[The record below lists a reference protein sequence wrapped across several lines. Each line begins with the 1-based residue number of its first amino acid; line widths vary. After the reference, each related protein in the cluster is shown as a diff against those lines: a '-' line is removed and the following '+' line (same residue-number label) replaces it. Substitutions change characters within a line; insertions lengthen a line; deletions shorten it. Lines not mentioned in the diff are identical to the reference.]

1 MNLPLNIDIRQ
12 ILLHMLN
19 FVILFGG
26 LYFILYKPV
35 KDFILKREKMYEDID
50 LKTKN
55 ALKSAED
62 TKKDYEEKLKNAD
75 GEIQQMEDKAKEN
88 AELLANDIIKK
99 AKAEADEILN
109 KARTQAEYEAKESLH
124 HANSEISKIAQAAAK
139 KIVFKSTSESY
150 DAFLD
155 NAKGD
160 AKGGK

>member
-35 KDFILKREKMYEDID
+35 KDFISKREKMYEDMD
-50 LKTKN
+50 VSAKN
-55 ALKSAED
+55 ALKAAED
-62 TKKDYEEKLKNAD
+62 TKKDYEEKLKKAD
-75 GEIQQMEDKAKEN
+75 GEMQDMKVKAQEE
-88 AELLANDIIKK
+88 AELSAGEIIKK

-109 KARTQAEYEAKESLH
+109 KARKQAEYETRESLH
-124 HANSEISKIAQAAAK
+124 HANTEISKIALSAAK
-139 KIVFKSTSESY
+139 KIVFESTSEAF

>member
-35 KDFILKREKMYEDID
+35 KDFILKREKMYEDMDISA
-50 LKTKN
+50 KN

-62 TKKDYEEKLKNAD
+62 TKKDYEAKLKTAD
-75 GEIQQMEDKAKEN
+75 GEIQEMKAKAQEE
-88 AELLANDIIKK
+88 AEASAGDIIKK

-109 KARTQAEYEAKESLH
+109 KARTQAEYETRESLQ
-124 HANSEISKIAQAAAK
+124 HANSEISKIALSAAK
-139 KIVFKSTSESY
+139 KIVFESTRDSF

>member
-35 KDFILKREKMYEDID
+35 KDFIVRREKMYGDMDESA
-50 LKTKN
+50 KN

-62 TKKDYEEKLKNAD
+62 TKKDYEEKLRRAD
-75 GEIQQMEDKAKEN
+75 SEILEMKAVAQAE
-88 AELLANDIIKK
+88 AELSASDIIKK
-99 AKAEADEILN
+99 AKAEADEVLN
-109 KARTQAEYEAKESLH
+109 KARTQAEYETRESLH
-124 HANSEISKIAQAAAK
+124 HANSEISKIAAAAAK
-139 KIVFKSTSESY
+139 KIVFESTSESF

>member
-35 KDFILKREKMYEDID
+35 KEFILKREKMYEDMDI
-50 LKTKN
+50 KAKN
-55 ALKSAED
+55 ALEAAEE
-62 TKKDYEEKLKNAD
+62 TKKDYEEKLKGAD
-75 GEIQQMEDKAKEN
+75 GEIVKMKAQVLEE
-88 AELLANDIIKK
+88 AELSANDIIKK
-99 AKAEADEILN
+99 AKSEAEELLN
-109 KARTQAEYEAKESLH
+109 KARTQAEYETRESLH
-124 HANSEISKIAQAAAK
+124 HANTEISKIAQAAAK
-139 KIVFKSTSESY
+139 KIVFESTSESY